1 MEKIVTL
8 GVITTKVAISFH
20 KITSERSELDLIY
33 SRDNYILLLIITVDY
48 ILSITTLNNYSS
60 SSIYI

>member
-20 KITSERSELDLIY
+20 KISSERSELDLISSGDIIYY
-33 SRDNYILLLIITVDY
+33 SHIY
-48 ILSITTLNNYSS
+48 YSQ
-60 SSIYI
+60 